1 MTPLCFCIDDRLYI
15 VMELIE
21 GAPLAEHF
29 SSLKE
34 KQQHFSEE
42 RLWRIFIQV
51 CPSLKLSFHSKVLRC
66 LRDAALVVCTVGNH
80 ICFHSYF
87 KLCLALRYL
96 HKEKRIVHRDLTPN
110 NIMLGDKD
118 KVTVSKYKCLKVFN

>member
-1 MTPLCFCIDDRLYI
+1 
-15 VMELIE
+15 MELIE
-21 GAPLAEHF
+21 GAPLGEHF

-34 KQQHFSEE
+34 KRQHFTEE

-51 CPSLKLSFHSKVLRC
+51 HPGPPLKFSSRSQVPSC
-66 LRDAALVVCTVGNH
+66 LRDAPWSVYTVGNQ
-80 ICFHSYF
+80 ICLHSYF

-118 KVTVSKYKCLKVFN
+118 KVTVSKYKLLKCFNREISE